1 MSFYFHSSECE
12 FLLRSAGKHIIFTDR
27 EVGSCI
33 SNATATRHDEPTVKE
48 YGKWKNAI
56 LCVGWEIF
64 IRIRLMKCLSISLPW
79 VSRAFPFLNSFSIP
93 QASHPSLWKDFTT
106 RKFPRNIYM
115 QHKTCLK
122 WRVRS
127 LPHACMSSV
136 VAVQDLTA
144 NWDLWLLQMG
154 WITFFVEKSTAL
166 ANTRS
171 ARSQKWKIY
180 SPLLK

>member
-1 MSFYFHSSECE
+1 MRLPLVMMS
-12 FLLRSAGKHIIFTDR
+12 
-27 EVGSCI
+27 
-33 SNATATRHDEPTVKE
+33 PQ
-48 YGKWKNAI
+48 WKNMANGKTQFCVLAEKFSLEFVSWNAFQFHFHEFHDHFLFWTPSVSLKLHI
-56 LCVGWEIF
+56 HLCG
-64 IRIRLMKCLSISLPW
+64 RIS
-79 VSRAFPFLNSFSIP
+79 
-93 QASHPSLWKDFTT
+93 PSANFHETYM
-106 RKFPRNIYM
+106 YM
-115 QHKTCLK
+115 QHKNCLK

-144 NWDLWLLQMG
+144 NWDLWLLQMR

-166 ANTRS
+166 ADTRS